1 MVTEKLLV
9 FRERLKDFID
19 DGEDV
24 KSFAAGAGI
33 ELSRLYDYLSGKHA
47 PSAENAIK
55 IARYCKCT
63 LNYLFGFEKD
73 YKKAEICVAESPCAR
88 FKAAI
93 DGSGISR
100 YRLGKELNVS
110 QSRLSRW
117 YNGVQTPELVSL
129 LAVAEHL
136 EIPLD
141 FLAGLK

>member
-63 LNYLFGFEKD
+63 LNYLFGFEKVLARVL
-73 YKKAEICVAESPCAR
+73 KRQSTEAEFRDTVWA
-88 FKAAI
+88 K
-93 DGSGISR
+93 
-100 YRLGKELNVS
+100 N
-110 QSRLSRW
+110 
-117 YNGVQTPELVSL
+117 
-129 LAVAEHL
+129 
-136 EIPLD
+136 
-141 FLAGLK
+141 

>member
-1 MVTEKLLV
+1 MVTERLII

-19 DGEDV
+19 DGEGV
-24 KSFAAGAGI
+24 KSFAEGAGI
-33 ELSRLYDYLSGKHA
+33 ELSRLYDYLCGKHA
-47 PSAENAIK
+47 PSTENAIK

-73 YKKAEICVAESPCAR
+73 YKKTEIRVAENPCAR
-88 FKAAI
+88 FKKAI

-129 LAVAEHL
+129 IAVAEQL